1 MKKLHVFVIILV
13 VFLSGCLDNE
23 ATSQV
28 QTSNYVGLVTSVYAD
43 SLPSTLYEGDQIFLQ
58 MQVENHGDYDVALG
72 NYFLNIKGINPKAY
86 EVLEES
92 DLTKISTVELLSLGD
107 FGNDTI
113 VRGQEVFT
121 IGETFMYCNDIDN
134 DLNLN
139 LHAKSCYDYGTTSEI
154 SACFIKSTITRGD
167 NVCIVSEFKPVT
179 NSVAP
184 LAVTEVAESVAGST
198 AVRFR
203 VKVENLGAGT
213 VFDKYAKI
221 TVEDEAPVFTSVA
234 TTLSE
239 CDTLR
244 FDQENVVYIDSI
256 TLDGIPMADLN
267 YEGGV
272 VEQLDGRNRFRL
284 DSTGVGRFSFTT
296 ETTGLDFVGNVE
308 IKLSYGY
315 SETEIFRTTIQ
326 ALSDFSPSCSIS
338 PGEDSSNGG
347 GSGNSVSSETI

>member
-13 VFLSGCLDNE
+13 VFLSGCTADE
-23 ATSQV
+23 SADV
-28 QTSNYVGLVTSVYAD
+28 PITSNYVGLVTSVYAD
-43 SLPSTLYEGDQIFLQ
+43 SLPSTLYEGDQLFLQ
-58 MQVENHGDYDVALG
+58 LQVENQGDYDVALG
-72 NYFLNIKGINPKAY
+72 NYFLNIKGINPAAF

-92 DLTKISTVELLSLGD
+92 DLTKTSTVELLSLGD

-121 IGETFMYCNDIDN
+121 IGDTFMYCNDIDN
-134 DLNLN
+134 DLSLN

-154 SACFIKSTITRGD
+154 SACFIKSTITGGD
-167 NVCIVSEFKPVT
+167 DVCVVSEFKPVT

-184 LAVTEVAESVAGST
+184 LAITEIAESVAGSS

-213 VFDKYAKI
+213 VFDKYAETDI
-221 TVEDEAPVFTSVA
+221 L
-234 TTLSE
+234 TTLGN

-244 FDQENVVYIDSI
+244 RDQENVVYIDSI
-256 TLDGIPMADLN
+256 TLDGLPMDLS

-272 VEQLDGRNRFRL
+272 EHLDNGMNRFRI
-284 DSTGVGRFSFTT
+284 DSTGAGRFSFTT

-315 SETEIFRTTIQ
+315 SETDIFRTTIQ
-326 ALSDFSPSCSIS
+326 ALSDFQPSCATSGTS
-338 PGEDSSNGG
+338 TNGG
-347 GSGNSVSSETI
+347 GSGSSSSSETI